1 MYANNDK
8 EALLIAIRTCVGI
21 DFDKVK
27 IIRIKNTLSMNMIEV
42 SESYLDELK
51 DMNDVEIV
59 GSPYKIKFD
68 KDGNMI

>member
-68 KDGNMI
+68 IDGNMI